1 MWPYGLFGMQ
11 ENMVLKNLFIL
22 FLILIGLVIPSP
34 SMASHVELKPC
45 IQVSHCVREELNV
58 EKIDSPY
65 EKVISIVQNSPR
77 TKIVESDGDYLHAEV
92 TSRIMKYVDDLEI
105 SFLPETNNLIIRS
118 ESRVGDGDFGVN
130 RKRVDLIINNLLNN

>member
-1 MWPYGLFGMQ
+1 M
-11 ENMVLKNLFIL
+11 KNLPIL
-22 FLILIGLVIPSP
+22 FLLLYVLVMPSTA
-34 SMASHVELKPC
+34 MASHVELKPC

-58 EKIDSPY
+58 DSIDSPY
-65 EKVISIVQNSPR
+65 EKVKSIIENSPR

-105 SFLPETNNLIIRS
+105 SYSPEKNNLLIRS

-130 RKRVDLIINNLLNN
+130 RKRVDLLLSNLLEN

>member
-1 MWPYGLFGMQ
+1 M
-11 ENMVLKNLFIL
+11 KNLFIL
-22 FLILIGLVIPSP
+22 FLLLIGLVIPSP

-105 SFLPETNNLIIRS
+105 SSLQDKNNLIIRS

-130 RKRVDLIINNLLNN
+130 RKRVELLINNLLNKQ

>member
-1 MWPYGLFGMQ
+1 M
-11 ENMVLKNLFIL
+11 KNLSIL
-22 FLILIGLVIPSP
+22 FLILYVLVMPSTAI
-34 SMASHVELKPC
+34 ASHVELKPC

-58 EKIDSPY
+58 DSIDSPY
-65 EKVISIVQNSPR
+65 EKVKSIIENSPR

-105 SFLPETNNLIIRS
+105 SFSPEKNNLLIRS

-130 RKRVDLIINNLLNN
+130 RKRVNLLISNILDN

>member
-1 MWPYGLFGMQ
+1 MIYM
-11 ENMVLKNLFIL
+11 KNLFIL

-45 IQVSHCVREELNV
+45 IQVSHCVRDELNV

-130 RKRVDLIINNLLNN
+130 RKRVDLIINNLLNR

>member
-1 MWPYGLFGMQ
+1 M
-11 ENMVLKNLFIL
+11 KNLFIL

-130 RKRVDLIINNLLNN
+130 RKRVDLIINNLLER

>member
-1 MWPYGLFGMQ
+1 M
-11 ENMVLKNLFIL
+11 KNLFIL
-22 FLILIGLVIPSP
+22 VLLLIGLVIPSP

-130 RKRVDLIINNLLNN
+130 RKRVDLIINNLLNS

>member
-1 MWPYGLFGMQ
+1 M
-11 ENMVLKNLFIL
+11 KNLSIL

-130 RKRVDLIINNLLNN
+130 RKRVDLIINNLLNR